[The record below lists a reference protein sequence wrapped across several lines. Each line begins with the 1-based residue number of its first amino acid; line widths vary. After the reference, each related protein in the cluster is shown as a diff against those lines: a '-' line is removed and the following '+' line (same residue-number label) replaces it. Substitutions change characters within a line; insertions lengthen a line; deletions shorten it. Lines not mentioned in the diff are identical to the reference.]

1 MPTWNADTRLCLAL
15 CLQLHPWNQQKEI
28 VAYCQSHDILLQAY
42 CPIVRNQK
50 ADDPDL
56 VRLAQKHGVTPNQV
70 LVRWSLQRGFVSLP
84 KSDDAGRI
92 RLNADVYGFAL
103 DEGDMAALD
112 GKDEGKEGAIVM
124 AVVNE

>member
-1 MPTWNADTRLCLAL
+1 M
-15 CLQLHPWNQQKEI
+15 
-28 VAYCQSHDILLQAY
+28 
-42 CPIVRNQK
+42 RNQK

-124 AVVNE
+124 AVINE